1 MMYAIQLDMYQ
12 AAAVAALVLLLGLFL
27 VRNLDLLRRYCIPE
41 PVAGG
46 VVFALAHLVLR
57 QAGILE
63 ISFDSTLQ
71 TFFMVVFFC
80 SVGFTACFRLLKK
93 GGLQVLLFLGI
104 AVMMCVLQNG
114 LGTFIA
120 SAFGLDPRLGLAT
133 GSIPMVGGHGT
144 AASFGP
150 LLEKAGVSGASA
162 VAIASATFGLVAG
175 CVIGGPTAVSRIRQK
190 NLHSFET
197 ATGSN
202 EVVVDKNEVTGA
214 IDSGRF
220 LNAALCLALA
230 IGAGT
235 VVSAWLN
242 KVFTFPIYI
251 GAMLV
256 AAFIRNTTDMAGVDG
271 SRDLIFIHHHLVA
284 IASATFGLVAGC
296 VIGGPTAVSRIRQK
310 NLHSFETA
318 TGSNEVVVD
327 KNEVTGAIDS
337 GRFLNAAL
345 CLALAIGA
353 GTVVSAWLN
362 KVFTF
367 PIYIGAMLVAAFIRN
382 TTDMAGKEIPMEEIS
397 TIGSFSLSL
406 FLGLA
411 MMGLKLWELADLAVP
426 MVVMLVAQTVLMM
439 VYAYF
444 VVFNLLGK
452 NYDAAVMTSGFC
464 GFGMGATPNA
474 TANMQAI
481 TQKYGPAPTAY
492 FVVPLVG
499 SLFIDFMNTIIITS
513 FLNLL

>member
-12 AAAVAALVLLLGLFL
+12 AAAVAALVLLLGRFL

-46 VVFALAHLVLR
+46 VVFALAHLALR

-114 LGTFIA
+114 LGAFIA

-162 VAIASATFGLVAG
+162 VAIASATFGLV
-175 CVIGGPTAVSRIRQK
+175 V
-190 NLHSFET
+190 
-197 ATGSN
+197 
-202 EVVVDKNEVTGA
+202 
-214 IDSGRF
+214 
-220 LNAALCLALA
+220 
-230 IGAGT
+230 
-235 VVSAWLN
+235 
-242 KVFTFPIYI
+242 
-251 GAMLV
+251 
-256 AAFIRNTTDMAGVDG
+256 
-271 SRDLIFIHHHLVA
+271 
-284 IASATFGLVAGC
+284 GC

-474 TANMQAI
+474 MANMQAI

>member
-12 AAAVAALVLLLGLFL
+12 AAAVAALVLLLGRFL

-46 VVFALAHLVLR
+46 VVFALAHLALR

-104 AVMMCVLQNG
+104 AVMMYVLQNG
-114 LGTFIA
+114 LGAFIA

-190 NLHSFET
+190 KLHSFET

-214 IDSGRF
+214 IDS
-220 LNAALCLALA
+220 
-230 IGAGT
+230 
-235 VVSAWLN
+235 
-242 KVFTFPIYI
+242 
-251 GAMLV
+251 
-256 AAFIRNTTDMAGVDG
+256 D
-271 SRDLIFIHHHLVA
+271 
-284 IASATFGLVAGC
+284 
-296 VIGGPTAVSRIRQK
+296 
-310 NLHSFETA
+310 
-318 TGSNEVVVD
+318 
-327 KNEVTGAIDS
+327 
-337 GRFLNAAL
+337 RFLNAAL

-474 TANMQAI
+474 MANMQAI

-499 SLFIDFMNTIIITS
+499 SLFIDFMNTIVITS

>member
-12 AAAVAALVLLLGLFL
+12 AAAVAALVLLLGRFL

-46 VVFALAHLVLR
+46 VVFALAHLALR

-114 LGTFIA
+114 LGAFIA
-120 SAFGLDPRLGLAT
+120 SAFGLDPQLGLAT

-190 NLHSFET
+190 KLHSFET

-214 IDSGRF
+214 IDS
-220 LNAALCLALA
+220 
-230 IGAGT
+230 
-235 VVSAWLN
+235 
-242 KVFTFPIYI
+242 
-251 GAMLV
+251 
-256 AAFIRNTTDMAGVDG
+256 D
-271 SRDLIFIHHHLVA
+271 
-284 IASATFGLVAGC
+284 
-296 VIGGPTAVSRIRQK
+296 
-310 NLHSFETA
+310 
-318 TGSNEVVVD
+318 
-327 KNEVTGAIDS
+327 
-337 GRFLNAAL
+337 RFLNAAL

-474 TANMQAI
+474 MANMQAI

-499 SLFIDFMNTIIITS
+499 SLFIDFMNTIVITS

>member
-12 AAAVAALVLLLGLFL
+12 AAAVAALVLLLGRFL

-41 PVAGG
+41 PVASG
-46 VVFALAHLVLR
+46 VVFALAHLALR

-114 LGTFIA
+114 LGAFIA

-162 VAIASATFGLVAG
+162 
-175 CVIGGPTAVSRIRQK
+175 
-190 NLHSFET
+190 
-197 ATGSN
+197 
-202 EVVVDKNEVTGA
+202 
-214 IDSGRF
+214 
-220 LNAALCLALA
+220 
-230 IGAGT
+230 
-235 VVSAWLN
+235 
-242 KVFTFPIYI
+242 
-251 GAMLV
+251 
-256 AAFIRNTTDMAGVDG
+256 
-271 SRDLIFIHHHLVA
+271 VA

-474 TANMQAI
+474 MANMQAI

>member
-12 AAAVAALVLLLGLFL
+12 AAAVAALVLLLGRFL

-114 LGTFIA
+114 LGAFIA

-162 VAIASATFGLVAG
+162 
-175 CVIGGPTAVSRIRQK
+175 
-190 NLHSFET
+190 
-197 ATGSN
+197 
-202 EVVVDKNEVTGA
+202 
-214 IDSGRF
+214 
-220 LNAALCLALA
+220 
-230 IGAGT
+230 
-235 VVSAWLN
+235 
-242 KVFTFPIYI
+242 
-251 GAMLV
+251 
-256 AAFIRNTTDMAGVDG
+256 
-271 SRDLIFIHHHLVA
+271 VA

-474 TANMQAI
+474 MANMQAI

>member
-12 AAAVAALVLLLGLFL
+12 AVAVAALVLLLGRFL
-27 VRNLDLLRRYCIPE
+27 VRNVDLLRRYCIPE

-46 VVFALAHLVLR
+46 VVFALAHLALR

-114 LGTFIA
+114 LGAFIA

-162 VAIASATFGLVAG
+162 
-175 CVIGGPTAVSRIRQK
+175 
-190 NLHSFET
+190 
-197 ATGSN
+197 
-202 EVVVDKNEVTGA
+202 
-214 IDSGRF
+214 
-220 LNAALCLALA
+220 
-230 IGAGT
+230 
-235 VVSAWLN
+235 
-242 KVFTFPIYI
+242 
-251 GAMLV
+251 
-256 AAFIRNTTDMAGVDG
+256 
-271 SRDLIFIHHHLVA
+271 VA

-474 TANMQAI
+474 MANMQAI

>member
-12 AAAVAALVLLLGLFL
+12 AAAVAALVLLLGRFL

-46 VVFALAHLVLR
+46 VVFALAHLALR

-114 LGTFIA
+114 LGAFIA

-190 NLHSFET
+190 KLHSFET

-214 IDSGRF
+214 IDS
-220 LNAALCLALA
+220 
-230 IGAGT
+230 
-235 VVSAWLN
+235 
-242 KVFTFPIYI
+242 
-251 GAMLV
+251 
-256 AAFIRNTTDMAGVDG
+256 D
-271 SRDLIFIHHHLVA
+271 
-284 IASATFGLVAGC
+284 
-296 VIGGPTAVSRIRQK
+296 
-310 NLHSFETA
+310 
-318 TGSNEVVVD
+318 
-327 KNEVTGAIDS
+327 
-337 GRFLNAAL
+337 RFLNAAL

-452 NYDAAVMTSGFC
+452 NYDAAVMTYGFC

-474 TANMQAI
+474 MANMQAI

-499 SLFIDFMNTIIITS
+499 SLFIDFMNTIVITS

>member
-12 AAAVAALVLLLGLFL
+12 AAAEAALVLRLGRFL
-27 VRNLDLLRRYCIPE
+27 VRHLDLLRRYCIPE

-46 VVFALAHLVLR
+46 VVFALAHLALR

-114 LGTFIA
+114 LGAFIA

-190 NLHSFET
+190 KLHSFET

-214 IDSGRF
+214 IDS
-220 LNAALCLALA
+220 
-230 IGAGT
+230 
-235 VVSAWLN
+235 
-242 KVFTFPIYI
+242 
-251 GAMLV
+251 
-256 AAFIRNTTDMAGVDG
+256 D
-271 SRDLIFIHHHLVA
+271 
-284 IASATFGLVAGC
+284 
-296 VIGGPTAVSRIRQK
+296 
-310 NLHSFETA
+310 
-318 TGSNEVVVD
+318 
-327 KNEVTGAIDS
+327 
-337 GRFLNAAL
+337 RFLNAAL

-474 TANMQAI
+474 MANMQAI

-499 SLFIDFMNTIIITS
+499 SLFIDFMNTIVITS

>member
-114 LGTFIA
+114 LGAFIA

-162 VAIASATFGLVAG
+162 
-175 CVIGGPTAVSRIRQK
+175 
-190 NLHSFET
+190 
-197 ATGSN
+197 
-202 EVVVDKNEVTGA
+202 
-214 IDSGRF
+214 
-220 LNAALCLALA
+220 
-230 IGAGT
+230 
-235 VVSAWLN
+235 
-242 KVFTFPIYI
+242 
-251 GAMLV
+251 
-256 AAFIRNTTDMAGVDG
+256 
-271 SRDLIFIHHHLVA
+271 VA

-474 TANMQAI
+474 MANMQAI

>member
-12 AAAVAALVLLLGLFL
+12 AAAVAALVLLLGRFL

-46 VVFALAHLVLR
+46 VVFALAHLALR

-114 LGTFIA
+114 LGAFIA

-162 VAIASATFGLVAG
+162 
-175 CVIGGPTAVSRIRQK
+175 
-190 NLHSFET
+190 
-197 ATGSN
+197 
-202 EVVVDKNEVTGA
+202 
-214 IDSGRF
+214 
-220 LNAALCLALA
+220 
-230 IGAGT
+230 
-235 VVSAWLN
+235 
-242 KVFTFPIYI
+242 
-251 GAMLV
+251 
-256 AAFIRNTTDMAGVDG
+256 
-271 SRDLIFIHHHLVA
+271 VA

-474 TANMQAI
+474 MAKMQAI

>member
-162 VAIASATFGLVAG
+162 VAIASAT
-175 CVIGGPTAVSRIRQK
+175 S
-190 NLHSFET
+190 
-197 ATGSN
+197 
-202 EVVVDKNEVTGA
+202 
-214 IDSGRF
+214 
-220 LNAALCLALA
+220 
-230 IGAGT
+230 
-235 VVSAWLN
+235 
-242 KVFTFPIYI
+242 
-251 GAMLV
+251 
-256 AAFIRNTTDMAGVDG
+256 
-271 SRDLIFIHHHLVA
+271 
-284 IASATFGLVAGC
+284 GLVAGC

-474 TANMQAI
+474 MANMQAI

>member
-12 AAAVAALVLLLGLFL
+12 AAAVAALVLLLGRFL

-46 VVFALAHLVLR
+46 VVFALAHLALR

-114 LGTFIA
+114 LGAFIA

-162 VAIASATFGLVAG
+162 VS
-175 CVIGGPTAVSRIRQK
+175 
-190 NLHSFET
+190 
-197 ATGSN
+197 
-202 EVVVDKNEVTGA
+202 
-214 IDSGRF
+214 
-220 LNAALCLALA
+220 
-230 IGAGT
+230 
-235 VVSAWLN
+235 
-242 KVFTFPIYI
+242 
-251 GAMLV
+251 
-256 AAFIRNTTDMAGVDG
+256 
-271 SRDLIFIHHHLVA
+271 

-474 TANMQAI
+474 MANMQAI

-513 FLNLL
+513 FLNFL

>member
-12 AAAVAALVLLLGLFL
+12 AAAVAALVLLLGRFL

-46 VVFALAHLVLR
+46 VVFALAHLALR

-63 ISFDSTLQ
+63 ISFDSALQ

-114 LGTFIA
+114 LGAFIA

-190 NLHSFET
+190 KLHSFET

-214 IDSGRF
+214 I
-220 LNAALCLALA
+220 
-230 IGAGT
+230 
-235 VVSAWLN
+235 
-242 KVFTFPIYI
+242 Y
-251 GAMLV
+251 
-256 AAFIRNTTDMAGVDG
+256 
-271 SRDLIFIHHHLVA
+271 
-284 IASATFGLVAGC
+284 
-296 VIGGPTAVSRIRQK
+296 
-310 NLHSFETA
+310 
-318 TGSNEVVVD
+318 
-327 KNEVTGAIDS
+327 S

-474 TANMQAI
+474 MANMQAI

>member
-1 MMYAIQLDMYQ
+1 MFNPIIREFVDVVHEAGGLCVCDMADYNGLFGLVRAKELGADMCHFNLHKAFASPHACMGPGCAAQCVSAELEKYLPRPRVRFDGTRYYTDYDDESSVGKIRQFQGSLAAVLRAYSWVMSLGVDGLKAVAETAILNNNYMMKRVLNEVRGISMSWAEEAPNRLEQVRYSFETLLQETGVDAEHVNRHMLDFGFQRFFPSHHPLIVPEPYTPEPTESYSK
-12 AAAVAALVLLLGLFL
+12 ADIDEYVAALKK
-27 VRNLDLLRRYCIPE
+27 
-41 PVAGG
+41 
-46 VVFALAHLVLR
+46 
-57 QAGILE
+57 
-63 ISFDSTLQ
+63 ISDEAYST
-71 TFFMVVFFC
+71 
-80 SVGFTACFRLLKK
+80 
-93 GGLQVLLFLGI
+93 
-104 AVMMCVLQNG
+104 
-114 LGTFIA
+114 
-120 SAFGLDPRLGLAT
+120 P
-133 GSIPMVGGHGT
+133 
-144 AASFGP
+144 
-150 LLEKAGVSGASA
+150 
-162 VAIASATFGLVAG
+162 
-175 CVIGGPTAVSRIRQK
+175 
-190 NLHSFET
+190 
-197 ATGSN
+197 
-202 EVVVDKNEVTGA
+202 EVVLTAPHNGPISALENDHIETVDQLAVT
-214 IDSGRF
+214 
-220 LNAALCLALA
+220 
-230 IGAGT
+230 
-235 VVSAWLN
+235 W
-242 KVFTFPIYI
+242 
-251 GAMLV
+251 
-256 AAFIRNTTDMAGVDG
+256 
-271 SRDLIFIHHHLVA
+271 
-284 IASATFGLVAGC
+284 
-296 VIGGPTAVSRIRQK
+296 RIRQK

-474 TANMQAI
+474 MANMQAI

>member
-12 AAAVAALVLLLGLFL
+12 AAAVAALVLLLGRFL

-46 VVFALAHLVLR
+46 VVFALAHLALR

-114 LGTFIA
+114 LGAFIA
-120 SAFGLDPRLGLAT
+120 SAFGLDPRLGLVT

-162 VAIASATFGLVAG
+162 
-175 CVIGGPTAVSRIRQK
+175 
-190 NLHSFET
+190 
-197 ATGSN
+197 
-202 EVVVDKNEVTGA
+202 
-214 IDSGRF
+214 
-220 LNAALCLALA
+220 
-230 IGAGT
+230 
-235 VVSAWLN
+235 
-242 KVFTFPIYI
+242 
-251 GAMLV
+251 
-256 AAFIRNTTDMAGVDG
+256 
-271 SRDLIFIHHHLVA
+271 VA

-474 TANMQAI
+474 MANMQAI

>member
-12 AAAVAALVLLLGLFL
+12 AAAVAALVLLLGRFL

-46 VVFALAHLVLR
+46 VVFALAHLALR

-114 LGTFIA
+114 LGAFIA

-190 NLHSFET
+190 KLHSFET

-214 IDSGRF
+214 IDS
-220 LNAALCLALA
+220 
-230 IGAGT
+230 
-235 VVSAWLN
+235 
-242 KVFTFPIYI
+242 
-251 GAMLV
+251 
-256 AAFIRNTTDMAGVDG
+256 D
-271 SRDLIFIHHHLVA
+271 
-284 IASATFGLVAGC
+284 
-296 VIGGPTAVSRIRQK
+296 
-310 NLHSFETA
+310 
-318 TGSNEVVVD
+318 
-327 KNEVTGAIDS
+327 
-337 GRFLNAAL
+337 RFLNAAL

-474 TANMQAI
+474 MANMQVV
-481 TQKYGPAPTAY
+481 TKKYGPSPVAY
-492 FVVPLVG
+492 FAIPMVG
-499 SLFIDFMNTIIITS
+499 GMFIDFFNAVLIT
-513 FLNLL
+513 FNIGLWAH

>member
-12 AAAVAALVLLLGLFL
+12 AAAVAALVLLLGRFL

-46 VVFALAHLVLR
+46 VVFALAHLALR

-133 GSIPMVGGHGT
+133 GPIPMVGGHGT

-162 VAIASATFGLVAG
+162 
-175 CVIGGPTAVSRIRQK
+175 
-190 NLHSFET
+190 
-197 ATGSN
+197 
-202 EVVVDKNEVTGA
+202 
-214 IDSGRF
+214 
-220 LNAALCLALA
+220 
-230 IGAGT
+230 
-235 VVSAWLN
+235 
-242 KVFTFPIYI
+242 
-251 GAMLV
+251 
-256 AAFIRNTTDMAGVDG
+256 
-271 SRDLIFIHHHLVA
+271 VA

-474 TANMQAI
+474 MANMQALCE
-481 TQKYGPAPTAY
+481 KYAPSVKAY
-492 FVVPLVG
+492 LLIPLVG
-499 SLFIDFMNTIIITS
+499 SLFADFINSLVTTFFINFI
-513 FLNLL
+513 

>member
-1 MMYAIQLDMYQ
+1 MYAIQLDMYQ
-12 AAAVAALVLLLGLFL
+12 AAAVAALVLLLGRFL

-46 VVFALAHLVLR
+46 VVFALAHLALR

-114 LGTFIA
+114 LGAFIA

-162 VAIASATFGLVAG
+162 
-175 CVIGGPTAVSRIRQK
+175 
-190 NLHSFET
+190 
-197 ATGSN
+197 
-202 EVVVDKNEVTGA
+202 
-214 IDSGRF
+214 
-220 LNAALCLALA
+220 
-230 IGAGT
+230 
-235 VVSAWLN
+235 
-242 KVFTFPIYI
+242 
-251 GAMLV
+251 
-256 AAFIRNTTDMAGVDG
+256 
-271 SRDLIFIHHHLVA
+271 VA

-474 TANMQAI
+474 MANMQAI

>member
-12 AAAVAALVLLLGLFL
+12 AAAVAALVLLFGRFL

-46 VVFALAHLVLR
+46 VVFALAHLALR

-104 AVMMCVLQNG
+104 AVMMCVLQNS
-114 LGTFIA
+114 LGAFIA
-120 SAFGLDPRLGLAT
+120 SAFDLDPRLGLAT

-190 NLHSFET
+190 
-197 ATGSN
+197 
-202 EVVVDKNEVTGA
+202 K
-214 IDSGRF
+214 
-220 LNAALCLALA
+220 
-230 IGAGT
+230 
-235 VVSAWLN
+235 
-242 KVFTFPIYI
+242 
-251 GAMLV
+251 
-256 AAFIRNTTDMAGVDG
+256 
-271 SRDLIFIHHHLVA
+271 
-284 IASATFGLVAGC
+284 
-296 VIGGPTAVSRIRQK
+296 
-310 NLHSFETA
+310 LHSFETA

-474 TANMQAI
+474 MANMQAI

>member
-12 AAAVAALVLLLGLFL
+12 AAAVAALVLLLGRFL

-46 VVFALAHLVLR
+46 VVFALAHLALR

-114 LGTFIA
+114 LGAFIA

-175 CVIGGPTAVSRIRQK
+175 CVIGGPTAVSRILQK
-190 NLHSFET
+190 KLHSFET

-214 IDSGRF
+214 IDS
-220 LNAALCLALA
+220 
-230 IGAGT
+230 
-235 VVSAWLN
+235 
-242 KVFTFPIYI
+242 
-251 GAMLV
+251 
-256 AAFIRNTTDMAGVDG
+256 D
-271 SRDLIFIHHHLVA
+271 
-284 IASATFGLVAGC
+284 
-296 VIGGPTAVSRIRQK
+296 
-310 NLHSFETA
+310 
-318 TGSNEVVVD
+318 
-327 KNEVTGAIDS
+327 
-337 GRFLNAAL
+337 RFLNAAL

-474 TANMQAI
+474 MANMQAI

-499 SLFIDFMNTIIITS
+499 SLFIDFMNTIVITS

>member
-12 AAAVAALVLLLGLFL
+12 AAAVAALVLLLGRFL

-46 VVFALAHLVLR
+46 VVFALAHLALR

-80 SVGFTACFRLLKK
+80 SVGCTACFRLLKK

-114 LGTFIA
+114 LGAFIA

-190 NLHSFET
+190 KLHSFET

-214 IDSGRF
+214 IDS
-220 LNAALCLALA
+220 
-230 IGAGT
+230 
-235 VVSAWLN
+235 
-242 KVFTFPIYI
+242 
-251 GAMLV
+251 
-256 AAFIRNTTDMAGVDG
+256 D
-271 SRDLIFIHHHLVA
+271 
-284 IASATFGLVAGC
+284 
-296 VIGGPTAVSRIRQK
+296 
-310 NLHSFETA
+310 
-318 TGSNEVVVD
+318 
-327 KNEVTGAIDS
+327 
-337 GRFLNAAL
+337 RFLNAAL

-474 TANMQAI
+474 MANMQAI

-499 SLFIDFMNTIIITS
+499 SLFIDFMNTIVITS

>member
-12 AAAVAALVLLLGLFL
+12 AAAVAALVLLLGRFL

-46 VVFALAHLVLR
+46 VVFALAHLALR

-104 AVMMCVLQNG
+104 AVMMCVLQNS
-114 LGTFIA
+114 LGAFIA
-120 SAFGLDPRLGLAT
+120 SAFDLDPRLGLAT

-190 NLHSFET
+190 
-197 ATGSN
+197 
-202 EVVVDKNEVTGA
+202 K
-214 IDSGRF
+214 
-220 LNAALCLALA
+220 
-230 IGAGT
+230 
-235 VVSAWLN
+235 
-242 KVFTFPIYI
+242 
-251 GAMLV
+251 
-256 AAFIRNTTDMAGVDG
+256 
-271 SRDLIFIHHHLVA
+271 
-284 IASATFGLVAGC
+284 
-296 VIGGPTAVSRIRQK
+296 
-310 NLHSFETA
+310 LHSFETA

-411 MMGLKLWELADLAVP
+411 MMGLKLWELADLAIP

-474 TANMQAI
+474 MANMQAI

>member
-12 AAAVAALVLLLGLFL
+12 AAAVAALVLLLGRFL

-46 VVFALAHLVLR
+46 VVFALAHLALR

-114 LGTFIA
+114 LGAFIA

-162 VAIASATFGLVAG
+162 VT
-175 CVIGGPTAVSRIRQK
+175 
-190 NLHSFET
+190 
-197 ATGSN
+197 
-202 EVVVDKNEVTGA
+202 
-214 IDSGRF
+214 
-220 LNAALCLALA
+220 
-230 IGAGT
+230 
-235 VVSAWLN
+235 
-242 KVFTFPIYI
+242 
-251 GAMLV
+251 
-256 AAFIRNTTDMAGVDG
+256 
-271 SRDLIFIHHHLVA
+271 

-474 TANMQAI
+474 MANMQAI

>member
-12 AAAVAALVLLLGLFL
+12 AAAVAALVLLLGRFL
-27 VRNLDLLRRYCIPE
+27 VRNVELLRHYCIPE

-46 VVFALAHLVLR
+46 VVFALAHLALR

-114 LGTFIA
+114 LGAFIA
-120 SAFGLDPRLGLAT
+120 SAFDLDPRLGLAT

-190 NLHSFET
+190 
-197 ATGSN
+197 
-202 EVVVDKNEVTGA
+202 K
-214 IDSGRF
+214 
-220 LNAALCLALA
+220 
-230 IGAGT
+230 
-235 VVSAWLN
+235 
-242 KVFTFPIYI
+242 
-251 GAMLV
+251 
-256 AAFIRNTTDMAGVDG
+256 
-271 SRDLIFIHHHLVA
+271 
-284 IASATFGLVAGC
+284 
-296 VIGGPTAVSRIRQK
+296 
-310 NLHSFETA
+310 LHSFETA

-474 TANMQAI
+474 MANMQAI

-499 SLFIDFMNTIIITS
+499 SLFIDFMNTIVITS

>member
-12 AAAVAALVLLLGLFL
+12 AAAVAALVLLLGRFL

-46 VVFALAHLVLR
+46 VVFALAHLALR

-114 LGTFIA
+114 LGAFIA

-214 IDSGRF
+214 LDSGRF
-220 LNAALCLALA
+220 
-230 IGAGT
+230 
-235 VVSAWLN
+235 
-242 KVFTFPIYI
+242 F
-251 GAMLV
+251 
-256 AAFIRNTTDMAGVDG
+256 
-271 SRDLIFIHHHLVA
+271 
-284 IASATFGLVAGC
+284 
-296 VIGGPTAVSRIRQK
+296 
-310 NLHSFETA
+310 
-318 TGSNEVVVD
+318 
-327 KNEVTGAIDS
+327 
-337 GRFLNAAL
+337 NAAL

-474 TANMQAI
+474 MANMQAI

>member
-12 AAAVAALVLLLGLFL
+12 AAAVAALVLLFGPFSCEKFGSAQTLLYPGACCRRRCFLPWPTWPCARPVSWRSPLTPRSRPFYGRIFLQRGLYGL
-27 VRNLDLLRRYCIPE
+27 LPPSEKGRAPGPAVLRDRRYDVCAPERPGRLHCQRLWSDPGWDWPPAPSPWWEATDCGLLRPA
-41 PVAGG
+41 P
-46 VVFALAHLVLR
+46 
-57 QAGILE
+57 
-63 ISFDSTLQ
+63 
-71 TFFMVVFFC
+71 
-80 SVGFTACFRLLKK
+80 
-93 GGLQVLLFLGI
+93 
-104 AVMMCVLQNG
+104 
-114 LGTFIA
+114 
-120 SAFGLDPRLGLAT
+120 
-133 GSIPMVGGHGT
+133 
-144 AASFGP
+144 
-150 LLEKAGVSGASA
+150 EKAGVSGASA
-162 VAIASATFGLVAG
+162 
-175 CVIGGPTAVSRIRQK
+175 
-190 NLHSFET
+190 
-197 ATGSN
+197 
-202 EVVVDKNEVTGA
+202 
-214 IDSGRF
+214 
-220 LNAALCLALA
+220 
-230 IGAGT
+230 
-235 VVSAWLN
+235 
-242 KVFTFPIYI
+242 
-251 GAMLV
+251 
-256 AAFIRNTTDMAGVDG
+256 
-271 SRDLIFIHHHLVA
+271 VA

-474 TANMQAI
+474 MANMQAI

>member
-12 AAAVAALVLLLGLFL
+12 AAAVAALVLLLGRFL

-46 VVFALAHLVLR
+46 VVFALAHLALR

-63 ISFDSTLQ
+63 ISFGSTLQ

-104 AVMMCVLQNG
+104 AVMMCVLQNS
-114 LGTFIA
+114 LGAFIA
-120 SAFGLDPRLGLAT
+120 SAFDLDPRLGLAT

-190 NLHSFET
+190 KLHSFET

-214 IDSGRF
+214 IDS
-220 LNAALCLALA
+220 
-230 IGAGT
+230 
-235 VVSAWLN
+235 S
-242 KVFTFPIYI
+242 
-251 GAMLV
+251 
-256 AAFIRNTTDMAGVDG
+256 
-271 SRDLIFIHHHLVA
+271 
-284 IASATFGLVAGC
+284 
-296 VIGGPTAVSRIRQK
+296 
-310 NLHSFETA
+310 
-318 TGSNEVVVD
+318 
-327 KNEVTGAIDS
+327 
-337 GRFLNAAL
+337 RFLNAAL

-411 MMGLKLWELADLAVP
+411 MMGLKLWELADLAIP

-474 TANMQAI
+474 MANMQAI

>member
-12 AAAVAALVLLLGLFL
+12 AAAVAALVLLLGRFL

-46 VVFALAHLVLR
+46 VVFALAHLALR

-114 LGTFIA
+114 LGAFIA

-190 NLHSFET
+190 NLHSF
-197 ATGSN
+197 
-202 EVVVDKNEVTGA
+202 K
-214 IDSGRF
+214 
-220 LNAALCLALA
+220 
-230 IGAGT
+230 
-235 VVSAWLN
+235 
-242 KVFTFPIYI
+242 
-251 GAMLV
+251 
-256 AAFIRNTTDMAGVDG
+256 
-271 SRDLIFIHHHLVA
+271 
-284 IASATFGLVAGC
+284 
-296 VIGGPTAVSRIRQK
+296 
-310 NLHSFETA
+310 TA

-474 TANMQAI
+474 MANMQAI

>member
-12 AAAVAALVLLLGLFL
+12 AAAVAALVLLLGRFL
-27 VRNLDLLRRYCIPE
+27 VKHVDLLRRYCIPE

-46 VVFALAHLVLR
+46 VVFALAHLALR

-104 AVMMCVLQNG
+104 SVLMCVLQNG
-114 LGTFIA
+114 LGAFIA
-120 SAFGLDPRLGLAT
+120 SAFDLDPRLGLAT

-162 VAIASATFGLVAG
+162 VSIASATFGLVAG
-175 CVIGGPTAVSRIRQK
+175 CLIGGPTAVSRIRQK

-197 ATGSN
+197 AAGSN
-202 EVVVDKNEVTGA
+202 EVTVDKNEVTGA

-220 LNAALCLALA
+220 LNAA
-230 IGAGT
+230 I
-235 VVSAWLN
+235 
-242 KVFTFPIYI
+242 
-251 GAMLV
+251 
-256 AAFIRNTTDMAGVDG
+256 
-271 SRDLIFIHHHLVA
+271 
-284 IASATFGLVAGC
+284 
-296 VIGGPTAVSRIRQK
+296 
-310 NLHSFETA
+310 
-318 TGSNEVVVD
+318 
-327 KNEVTGAIDS
+327 
-337 GRFLNAAL
+337 

-382 TTDMAGKEIPMEEIS
+382 TTDMAGKDIPMEEIS

-411 MMGLKLWELADLAVP
+411 MMGLKLWELAGLAIP
-426 MVVMLVAQTVLMM
+426 MVAMLVAQTALMM

-444 VVFNLLGK
+444 VVFNLLGR

-474 TANMQAI
+474 MANMQAI

-513 FLNLL
+513 FLNFL

>member
-12 AAAVAALVLLLGLFL
+12 AAAVAALVLLLGRFL
-27 VRNLDLLRRYCIPE
+27 VRNVELLRHYCIPE

-46 VVFALAHLVLR
+46 VVFALAHLALR

-80 SVGFTACFRLLKK
+80 SVVFTACFRLLKK

-104 AVMMCVLQNG
+104 AVMMCVLQNS
-114 LGTFIA
+114 LGAFIA
-120 SAFGLDPRLGLAT
+120 SAFDLDPRLGLAT

-190 NLHSFET
+190 
-197 ATGSN
+197 
-202 EVVVDKNEVTGA
+202 K
-214 IDSGRF
+214 
-220 LNAALCLALA
+220 
-230 IGAGT
+230 
-235 VVSAWLN
+235 
-242 KVFTFPIYI
+242 
-251 GAMLV
+251 
-256 AAFIRNTTDMAGVDG
+256 
-271 SRDLIFIHHHLVA
+271 
-284 IASATFGLVAGC
+284 
-296 VIGGPTAVSRIRQK
+296 
-310 NLHSFETA
+310 LHSFETA

-474 TANMQAI
+474 MANMQAI

-499 SLFIDFMNTIIITS
+499 SLFIDFMNTIVITS

>member
-12 AAAVAALVLLLGLFL
+12 AAAVAALVLLLGRFL

-46 VVFALAHLVLR
+46 VVFALAHLALR

-104 AVMMCVLQNG
+104 AVMMRVLQNG
-114 LGTFIA
+114 LGAFIA

-190 NLHSFET
+190 KLHSFET

-214 IDSGRF
+214 IDS
-220 LNAALCLALA
+220 
-230 IGAGT
+230 
-235 VVSAWLN
+235 
-242 KVFTFPIYI
+242 
-251 GAMLV
+251 
-256 AAFIRNTTDMAGVDG
+256 D
-271 SRDLIFIHHHLVA
+271 
-284 IASATFGLVAGC
+284 
-296 VIGGPTAVSRIRQK
+296 
-310 NLHSFETA
+310 
-318 TGSNEVVVD
+318 
-327 KNEVTGAIDS
+327 
-337 GRFLNAAL
+337 RFLNAAL

-474 TANMQAI
+474 MANMQAI

-499 SLFIDFMNTIIITS
+499 SLFIDFMNTIVITS

>member
-12 AAAVAALVLLLGLFL
+12 AAAVAALVLLLGRFL

-46 VVFALAHLVLR
+46 VVFALAHLALR

-114 LGTFIA
+114 LGAFIA

-162 VAIASATFGLVAG
+162 
-175 CVIGGPTAVSRIRQK
+175 
-190 NLHSFET
+190 
-197 ATGSN
+197 
-202 EVVVDKNEVTGA
+202 
-214 IDSGRF
+214 
-220 LNAALCLALA
+220 
-230 IGAGT
+230 
-235 VVSAWLN
+235 
-242 KVFTFPIYI
+242 
-251 GAMLV
+251 
-256 AAFIRNTTDMAGVDG
+256 
-271 SRDLIFIHHHLVA
+271 VA

-474 TANMQAI
+474 MANMQAI

-499 SLFIDFMNTIIITS
+499 SLFIDFMNTIITTS

>member
-12 AAAVAALVLLLGLFL
+12 AAAVAALVLLLGRFL

-46 VVFALAHLVLR
+46 VVFALAHLALR

-80 SVGFTACFRLLKK
+80 SMGFTACFRLLKK

-114 LGTFIA
+114 LGAFIA

-162 VAIASATFGLVAG
+162 
-175 CVIGGPTAVSRIRQK
+175 
-190 NLHSFET
+190 
-197 ATGSN
+197 
-202 EVVVDKNEVTGA
+202 
-214 IDSGRF
+214 
-220 LNAALCLALA
+220 
-230 IGAGT
+230 
-235 VVSAWLN
+235 
-242 KVFTFPIYI
+242 
-251 GAMLV
+251 
-256 AAFIRNTTDMAGVDG
+256 
-271 SRDLIFIHHHLVA
+271 VA

-474 TANMQAI
+474 MANMQAI

>member
-12 AAAVAALVLLLGLFL
+12 AAAVAALVLLLGRFL

-46 VVFALAHLVLR
+46 VVFALAHLALR
-57 QAGILE
+57 QAGNLE

-114 LGTFIA
+114 LGAFIA

-162 VAIASATFGLVAG
+162 
-175 CVIGGPTAVSRIRQK
+175 
-190 NLHSFET
+190 
-197 ATGSN
+197 
-202 EVVVDKNEVTGA
+202 
-214 IDSGRF
+214 
-220 LNAALCLALA
+220 
-230 IGAGT
+230 
-235 VVSAWLN
+235 
-242 KVFTFPIYI
+242 
-251 GAMLV
+251 
-256 AAFIRNTTDMAGVDG
+256 
-271 SRDLIFIHHHLVA
+271 VA

-474 TANMQAI
+474 MANMQAI

>member
-12 AAAVAALVLLLGLFL
+12 AAAVAALVLLLGRFL

-46 VVFALAHLVLR
+46 VVFALAHLALR

-114 LGTFIA
+114 LGAFIA

-190 NLHSFET
+190 KLHSFET

-220 LNAALCLALA
+220 LNA
-230 IGAGT
+230 T
-235 VVSAWLN
+235 
-242 KVFTFPIYI
+242 
-251 GAMLV
+251 
-256 AAFIRNTTDMAGVDG
+256 
-271 SRDLIFIHHHLVA
+271 
-284 IASATFGLVAGC
+284 
-296 VIGGPTAVSRIRQK
+296 
-310 NLHSFETA
+310 
-318 TGSNEVVVD
+318 
-327 KNEVTGAIDS
+327 
-337 GRFLNAAL
+337 L

-474 TANMQAI
+474 MANMQAI

-499 SLFIDFMNTIIITS
+499 SLFIDFMNTIVITS